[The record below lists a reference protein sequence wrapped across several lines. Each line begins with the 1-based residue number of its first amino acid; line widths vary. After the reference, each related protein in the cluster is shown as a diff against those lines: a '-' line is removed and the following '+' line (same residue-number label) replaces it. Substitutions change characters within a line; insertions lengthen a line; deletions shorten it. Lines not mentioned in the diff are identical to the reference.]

1 MKINVLNENL
11 SSRIA
16 AGEVVERPFSVVK
29 ELVENSIDANS
40 TKVIIEIEKG
50 GLDLIK
56 ITDNGDGIPSS
67 ELAIAFERFATS
79 KINNSSDLTS
89 IQTLGFRGE
98 ALPSIASVSIVNAI
112 SKIKKETMGSVFESE
127 FLNLKKIKNIAC
139 NPGTSISVMKLF
151 SNVPAR
157 LKFIKSASSEV
168 LKIHNLINY
177 FSLVYPHIDFQ
188 LITDGKL
195 KLDTSGSNDILD
207 IYKMIYGIYS
217 KNNLLLIDD
226 ENENSNY
233 KINGLI
239 GSPSIYKSNRNYLII
254 SVNGRIINS
263 KKLNYAVERSFA
275 GLLPQRKFPI
285 GIIRITVPL
294 TEVDPNVHPNKA
306 EVRFINEDFVF
317 SMIQKNIRNTIS
329 LRSPVKVANQ
339 NEENV
344 YGIKKNIN
352 LFSYEKS
359 DFIEKK
365 FQGLEDI
372 IYSEK
377 EYSKTMKNT
386 IPILRVIGQFSK
398 KYIACEGPNG
408 LYILDQHAAH
418 ERVKYEQIFNDLSK
432 ERHLSSQPLLD
443 PLVIEVNND
452 TTSILSEY
460 KTQLSNCGWQVDVF
474 GPTSLAIREVP
485 SIIIKNNISLVNGNI
500 QSIFQSLLDE
510 VTVLTG
516 SDSWLDKIV
525 ASLSCHS
532 AVRAGQTLSIDEQK
546 NIIKMLENCDSPQT
560 CPHGRPT
567 VMQIENDMLDSEFLR
582 K

>member
-1 MKINVLNENL
+1 MKINVLSENL

-40 TKVIIEIEKG
+40 TKVFIEIENG
-50 GLDLIK
+50 GLELIK

-67 ELAIAFERFATS
+67 DLPVAFERFATS
-79 KINNSSDLTS
+79 KIDNSSDLTS

-112 SKIKKETMGSVFESE
+112 SKTKNENMGSVFDSE
-127 FLNLKKIKNIAC
+127 FLNEKKIKRISC
-139 NPGTSISVMKLF
+139 NTGTSISVMKLF

-157 LKFIKSASSEV
+157 LKFIKSANSEV

-177 FSLVYPHIDFQ
+177 FSLVYPNIDFQ

-195 KLDTSGSNDILD
+195 KLDTTGSSNILD

-226 ENENSNY
+226 ENESSNY
-233 KINGLI
+233 KISGLI
-239 GSPSIYKSNRNYLII
+239 GSPSMYKSNRNYLIL

-275 GLLPQRKFPI
+275 GLLPQRKFPM
-285 GIIRITVPL
+285 GIIRITAPL
-294 TEVDPNVHPNKA
+294 NQVDPNVHPNKA
-306 EVRFINEDFVF
+306 EVRFINEDYVF

-329 LRSPVKVANQ
+329 FRSPVKVVNQ
-339 NEENV
+339 NEQNL
-344 YGIKKNIN
+344 YDSQKNIN
-352 LFSYEKS
+352 LFSSEKS

-365 FQGLEDI
+365 FHGLEDM
-372 IYSEK
+372 IYSQN

-408 LYILDQHAAH
+408 LYVLDQHAAH
-418 ERVKYEQIFNDLSK
+418 ERVKYEQIFNHLSK
-432 ERHLSSQPLLD
+432 EKHLSSQPLLD
-443 PLVIEVNND
+443 PLIIEVNND

-460 KTQLSNCGWQVDVF
+460 KNELSNCGWQVDAF

-485 SIIIKNNISLVNGNI
+485 SIITKNNISLVNGNI
-500 QSIFQSLLDE
+500 QSIFQNLLDE
-510 VTVLTG
+510 VIVL
-516 SDSWLDKIV
+516 SDSDLWLDKIV

-532 AVRAGQTLSIDEQK
+532 AVRAGQILSLDEQK
-546 NIIKMLENCDSPQT
+546 NIIKMLEKCDSPQT

-567 VMQIENDMLDSEFLR
+567 VMQIENEILDSEFLR

>member
-40 TKVIIEIEKG
+40 TKIIIEIENG
-50 GLDLIK
+50 GLVLIRV
-56 ITDNGDGIPSS
+56 TDNGDGISS
-67 ELAIAFERFATS
+67 SDLPIAFERFATS
-79 KINNSSDLTS
+79 KIDNSSDLTS

-98 ALPSIASVSIVNAI
+98 ALPSIASVSIINAI
-112 SKIKKETMGSVFESE
+112 SKIKNEKMGSVFESE
-127 FLNLKKIKNIAC
+127 FLNEKKIKSIAC
-139 NPGTSISVMKLF
+139 NIGTSISVMKLF
-151 SNVPAR
+151 RNVPAR
-157 LKFIKSASSEV
+157 LKFIKSANSEV

-226 ENENSNY
+226 EDENSNY

-239 GSPSIYKSNRNYLII
+239 GSPSIYKSNRNYLIL
-254 SVNGRIINS
+254 SVNGRIIDS
-263 KKLNYAVERSFA
+263 KKLKYAVERSYA

-285 GIIRITVPL
+285 GIIRITAPL
-294 TEVDPNVHPNKA
+294 SEVDPNVHPNKA
-306 EVRFINEDFVF
+306 EVRFINEDYVF

-329 LRSPVKVANQ
+329 LKSPVKLVRQ
-339 NEENV
+339 NEKNV
-344 YGIKKNIN
+344 YDSQKNIN
-352 LFSYEKS
+352 LFSSEKS

-398 KYIACEGPNG
+398 KYIACEGPDG
-408 LYILDQHAAH
+408 LYIIDQHAAH
-418 ERVKYEQIFNDLSK
+418 ERVKYEQIFTDLSK
-432 ERHLSSQPLLD
+432 EKHLSSQPLLD
-443 PLVIEVNND
+443 PLIIEVNND
-452 TTSILSEY
+452 TASILSEY
-460 KTQLSNCGWQVDVF
+460 KKELSNCGWQVDAF
-474 GPTSLAIREVP
+474 GTTSLAIREVP
-485 SIIIKNNISLVNGNI
+485 SIITKNNISLANGNI
-500 QSIFQSLLDE
+500 QSIFQNLLDE
-510 VTVLTG
+510 IIVLTDG
-516 SDSWLDKIV
+516 DLWLDKIV

-532 AVRAGQTLSIDEQK
+532 AVRAGQALSIDEQK
-546 NIIKMLENCDSPQT
+546 NIIKMLEKCDSPQT

-567 VMQIENDMLDSEFLR
+567 VMQLENEMLDTEFLR